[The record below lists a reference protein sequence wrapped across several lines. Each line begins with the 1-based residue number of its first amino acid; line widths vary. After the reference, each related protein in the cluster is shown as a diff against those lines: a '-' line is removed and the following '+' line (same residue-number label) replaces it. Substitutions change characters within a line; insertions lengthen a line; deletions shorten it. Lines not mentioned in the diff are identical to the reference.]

1 MKKALA
7 VIMAMILLLVAMT
20 GCGASATTGENAAT
34 AANTQESSAPAE
46 EAAPAAPA
54 EKIQIVFWHTLTDQH
69 EAALKEIAAGFNAS
83 QDQYEVVLEQQPY
96 SEYDAKL
103 LQSVSNGTGPDMVS
117 MYPSDAINY
126 INDGY
131 LYDMSGFIN
140 DPENGMPNFYTDIP
154 SGVLADVTQWG
165 DNAVYLIPEF
175 LTGEVLFYNKTMF
188 DELGLTAPKTWT
200 DVETDAKA
208 IFSAYGIAGFGT
220 DSITDTY
227 QTLIS
232 QAGSGYIDAATKSMA
247 IDRTIGLEKLN
258 WFAEG
263 VKAGYFRLVGEDM
276 YFSNPF
282 GSKAIGMYIGASAGV
297 DYVYA
302 AIPQEGDGHF
312 EVACCPVP
320 QEGPV
325 QYTSNWAN
333 GYACLSKDE
342 AHARGVYTFLKYFTS
357 TDVCVKWC
365 MALGGVPAYMS
376 ALENPD
382 FKAYAESN
390 IAIKALSEQIAY
402 IGHLPGVTG
411 SAAVRTEIDKM
422 VQSVALG
429 VSDAD
434 TAFDTFITNCN
445 AALQE

>member
-1 MKKALA
+1 MKKTLA
-7 VIMAMILLLVAMT
+7 VIMAMLLLVVAMT
-20 GCGASATTGENAAT
+20 GCGANVTTEGNAAT
-34 AANTQESSAPAE
+34 EATAQEPSAPADD
-46 EAAPAAPA
+46 AAASAPA

-69 EAALKEIAAGFNAS
+69 EAALKEIAADFNAS

-96 SEYDAKL
+96 SEYSAKL
-103 LQSVSNGTGPDMVS
+103 MQSVSNGTGPDIVS

-126 INDGY
+126 INDGF

-140 DPENGMPNFYTDIP
+140 DPADGMPNFYTDIP
-154 SGVLADVTQWG
+154 AGVLADVTQWG
-165 DNAVYLIPEF
+165 DDGIYLIPEF

-200 DVETDAKA
+200 DVETCAKA
-208 IFSAYGIAGFGT
+208 IYQAYGIPGFGT

-232 QAGSGYIDAATKSMA
+232 QAGSGYIDAATKTMA
-247 IDRTIGLEKLN
+247 IDKTVGLEKLN
-258 WFAEG
+258 WFANG
-263 VKAGYFRLVGEDM
+263 VKEGYFRLVGEDM

-302 AIPQEGDGHF
+302 AIPEGEGHF

-320 QEGPV
+320 QEGSV
-325 QYTSNWAN
+325 KYISNWAN
-333 GYACLSKDE
+333 GYACLSRDE

-357 TDVCVKWC
+357 TDICVKWC
-365 MALGGVPAYMS
+365 MALGGVPAYLS

-382 FKAYAESN
+382 FQAYADSN
-390 IAIKALSEQIAY
+390 IAIKALSEQIGY
-402 IGHLPGVTG
+402 IGHLASITG
-411 SAAVRTEIDKM
+411 SATVRTEIDKM

>member
-1 MKKALA
+1 MKKTIA
-7 VIMAMILLLVAMT
+7 VIMTILLLVASMAA
-20 GCGASATTGENAAT
+20 CSAK
-34 AANTQESSAPAE
+34 APAE
-46 EAAPAAPA
+46 ETATTGTAAETTTARA

-69 EAALKEIAAGFNAS
+69 EAALKEIAADFNAS

-96 SEYDAKL
+96 SEYSAKL
-103 LQSVSNGTGPDMVS
+103 MQSVSNGTGPDIVS

-131 LYDMSGFIN
+131 LYDMSSFIN
-140 DPENGMPNFYTDIP
+140 DPAEGMPGFYTDIP
-154 SGVLADVTQWG
+154 AGVLADVTQWG
-165 DNAVYLIPEF
+165 NDEIYLIPEF

-200 DVETDAKA
+200 DVETCAKA
-208 IFSAYGIAGFGT
+208 IYQAKGIAGFGT

-232 QAGSGYIDAATKSMA
+232 QAGSGYIDAATKTMA
-247 IDRTIGLEKLN
+247 VDKTIGLEKLN
-258 WFAEG
+258 WFADG

-302 AIPQEGDGHF
+302 AIPAEGEGHF

-320 QEGPV
+320 QEGSV
-325 QYTSNWAN
+325 QYISNWAN

-365 MALGGVPAYMS
+365 MALGGVPAYLS
-376 ALENPD
+376 ALENAD
-382 FKAYAESN
+382 FQAYAESN
-390 IAIKALSEQIAY
+390 IAIKALSEQIGY
-402 IGHLPGVTG
+402 IGHLASITG
-411 SAAVRTEIDKM
+411 SATVRTEIDKM

-434 TAFDTFITNCN
+434 TAFDTFIANCN

>member
-1 MKKALA
+1 MKKAIA
-7 VIMAMILLLVAMT
+7 VIMAILLLIATMT
-20 GCGASATTGENAAT
+20 ACSANVPAEG
-34 AANTQESSAPAE
+34 SAPTGTAAE
-46 EAAPAAPA
+46 EAAAPADNAAAPA
-54 EKIQIVFWHTLTDQH
+54 TGEKIQIVFWHTLTDQH
-69 EAALKEIAAGFNAS
+69 EAALKEIAADFNAS
-83 QDQYEVVLEQQPY
+83 QDRYEVVLEQQPY

-103 LQSVSNGTGPDMVS
+103 MQSVSNGTGPDIVS

-140 DPENGMPNFYTDIP
+140 DPQDGMPNFYTDIP

-165 DNAVYLIPEF
+165 DDGIYLIPEF

-200 DVETDAKA
+200 DVETCAKA
-208 IFSAYGIAGFGT
+208 IYQAYGIPGFGT
-220 DSITDTY
+220 DSVTDTY
-227 QTLIS
+227 QCLIS
-232 QAGSGYIDAATKSMA
+232 QAGSGYIDAKNKTMA
-247 IDRTIGLEKLN
+247 VDRTIGIEKLN

-302 AIPQEGDGHF
+302 AIPEGEGHF
-312 EVACCPVP
+312 EVACCPIP

-325 QYTSNWAN
+325 KYISNWAN
-333 GYACLSKDE
+333 GYACLSRDE
-342 AHARGVYTFLKYFTS
+342 EHARGVYTFLKYFTS

-365 MALGGVPAYMS
+365 IALGGVPAYLS
-376 ALENPD
+376 ALDDPN

-402 IGHLPGVTG
+402 IGHLASITG
-411 SAAVRTEIDKM
+411 SATVRTEIDKM
-422 VQSVALG
+422 VQTVALG

-434 TAFDTFITNCN
+434 TAFDTFIKNCN

>member
-1 MKKALA
+1 MKKTMA
-7 VIMAMILLLVAMT
+7 VIMAILLLAVTMSACAANVTTQGNAST
-20 GCGASATTGENAAT
+20 GTAAQEPAAT
-34 AANTQESSAPAE
+34 AGETTA
-46 EAAPAAPA
+46 AAPA

-69 EAALKEIAAGFNAS
+69 EAALKEIAADFNAS

-103 LQSVSNGTGPDMVS
+103 MQSVSNGTGPDMVS

-140 DPENGMPNFYTDIP
+140 DPQDGMPNFYTDIP

-165 DNAVYLIPEF
+165 DNGIYLIPEF

-200 DVETDAKA
+200 DVETSAKA
-208 IFSAYGIAGFGT
+208 IFQKYGIPGFGT

-232 QAGSGYIDAATKSMA
+232 QAGSGYIDTATKTMA
-247 IDRTIGLEKLN
+247 IDKTIGLEKLN
-258 WFAEG
+258 WFADG

-302 AIPQEGDGHF
+302 AIPEGEGHF

-325 QYTSNWAN
+325 QYISNWAN
-333 GYACLSKDE
+333 GYACLSRDE
-342 AHARGVYTFLKYFTS
+342 EHARGVYTFLKYFTS

-376 ALENPD
+376 ALENPE

-390 IAIKALSEQIAY
+390 IAIKALTEQIAY
-402 IGHLPGVTG
+402 IGHLASITG
-411 SAAVRTEIDKM
+411 SATVRTEIDKM

-434 TAFDTFITNCN
+434 TAFEAFITNCN
-445 AALQE
+445 TALQE

>member
-1 MKKALA
+1 MKKTMT
-7 VIMAMILLLVAMT
+7 VIMAILLLAVTMT
-20 GCGASATTGENAAT
+20 ACAANATTQGNASTGT
-34 AANTQESSAPAE
+34 AAQEPA
-46 EAAPAAPA
+46 AAADDAAAAAPA

-69 EAALKEIAAGFNAS
+69 EAALKEIADAFNAS
-83 QDQYEVVLEQQPY
+83 QDRYEVVLEQQPY

-103 LQSVSNGTGPDMVS
+103 MQSVSNGTGPDMVS

-140 DPENGMPNFYTDIP
+140 DPQDGMPNFYTDIP

-165 DNAVYLIPEF
+165 DNGIYLIPEF

-200 DVETDAKA
+200 DVETSAKA
-208 IFSAYGIAGFGT
+208 IFQKYGIPGFGT

-232 QAGSGYIDAATKSMA
+232 QAGSGYIDTATKTMA
-247 IDRTIGLEKLN
+247 IDKTIGLEKLN
-258 WFAEG
+258 WFADG

-302 AIPQEGDGHF
+302 AIPEGEGHF

-325 QYTSNWAN
+325 QYISNWAN
-333 GYACLSKDE
+333 GYACLSRDE
-342 AHARGVYTFLKYFTS
+342 EHARGVYTFLKYFTS

-376 ALENPD
+376 ALENPE

-390 IAIKALSEQIAY
+390 IAIKALTEQIAY
-402 IGHLPGVTG
+402 IGHLASITG
-411 SAAVRTEIDKM
+411 SATVRTEIDKM

-434 TAFDTFITNCN
+434 TAFEAFITNCN
-445 AALQE
+445 TALQE

>member
-1 MKKALA
+1 MKKTMA
-7 VIMAMILLLVAMT
+7 VIMAILLLAVTMT
-20 GCGASATTGENAAT
+20 ACAANATTQGNASTGT
-34 AANTQESSAPAE
+34 AAQEPA
-46 EAAPAAPA
+46 AAADDAAAAAPA

-69 EAALKEIAAGFNAS
+69 EAALKEIADAFNAS
-83 QDQYEVVLEQQPY
+83 QDRYEVVLEQQPY

-103 LQSVSNGTGPDMVS
+103 MQSVSNGTGPDMVS

-140 DPENGMPNFYTDIP
+140 DPQDGMPNFYTDIP

-165 DNAVYLIPEF
+165 DNGIYLIPEF

-200 DVETDAKA
+200 DVETSAKA
-208 IFSAYGIAGFGT
+208 IFQKYGIPGFGT

-232 QAGSGYIDAATKSMA
+232 QAGSGYIDTATKTMA
-247 IDRTIGLEKLN
+247 IDKTIGLEKLN
-258 WFAEG
+258 WFADG

-302 AIPQEGDGHF
+302 AIPEGEGHF

-325 QYTSNWAN
+325 QYISNWAN
-333 GYACLSKDE
+333 GYACLSRDE
-342 AHARGVYTFLKYFTS
+342 EHARGVYTFLKYFTS

-376 ALENPD
+376 ALENPE

-390 IAIKALSEQIAY
+390 IAIKALTEQIAY
-402 IGHLPGVTG
+402 IGHLASITG
-411 SAAVRTEIDKM
+411 SATVRTEIDKM

-434 TAFDTFITNCN
+434 TAFEAFITNCN
-445 AALQE
+445 TALQE